1 MRGARGHNS
10 QTFFQR
16 CGGVSMDGMSGSGV
30 RLNWEISGHELETK
44 RASTL
49 GTSGLAPQG

>member
-1 MRGARGHNS
+1 
-10 QTFFQR
+10 
-16 CGGVSMDGMSGSGV
+16 MDGMSGSGV

-49 GTSGLAPQG
+49 GTSGLVP